1 MRTVV
6 LVGIIGL
13 MVGPVGAW
21 GQVYKCGNTFSDKP
35 CGTNAVKVRNASEGS
50 SAGPSGEANG
60 GLPDYVTTCLNAIRA
75 QVSFVDKEALR
86 VDSHSKK
93 WENFEY
99 ADKAMSGQKV
109 TLTVNAMGA
118 AGAYTGARN
127 YSCYM
132 SEDARRVLKVSAF

>member
-13 MVGPVGAW
+13 TVGPVGAW

-35 CGTNAVKVRNASEGS
+35 CGTNAVQVRNASEGS
-50 SAGPSGEANG
+50 SAGPSGEANR

-86 VDSHSKK
+86 VDGHSKK
-93 WENFEY
+93 W
-99 ADKAMSGQKV
+99 ALGQ
-109 TLTVNAMGA
+109 
-118 AGAYTGARN
+118 
-127 YSCYM
+127 
-132 SEDARRVLKVSAF
+132 RVQSPVR